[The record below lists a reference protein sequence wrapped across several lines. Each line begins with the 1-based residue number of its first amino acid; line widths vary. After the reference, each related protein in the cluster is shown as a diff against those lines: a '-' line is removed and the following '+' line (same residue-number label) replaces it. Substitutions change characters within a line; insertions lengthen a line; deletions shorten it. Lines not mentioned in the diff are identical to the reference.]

1 MTQAPPTIG
10 ANQSGLQYRTADN
23 DGKKALLNHHKGST
37 APSYAEA
44 GILWLDD
51 TATPWVLKIYDGA
64 DWIVLASVNASTN
77 AIEAYHGTAALRLL
91 NHATDTGSA
100 NAYAVTPTPAI
111 TAYATG
117 QLVTLKAANTNTG
130 ASTVAV
136 SGLTAKNIK
145 TLDGA
150 NPASGAIATTS
161 VHLLVYDGTNFVLLN
176 PAIIPLASGGTGAST
191 ASAAR
196 TNLGLGTSATLDTG
210 TAANNIVQLNGSAK
224 LPAVDGSLLT
234 NLPVSNQIV
243 LLGSATASASSS
255 LSFTSMMSSAYAS
268 YIMVI
273 KGLILSTTAVLLLRT
288 SHDNGSTFDS
298 TSGHYDSNTVK
309 YAAGAQTVAAG
320 TITTGVSLTPS
331 LNYLYLDGQIDFV
344 GGLNETGNA
353 GTTDTT
359 FFFRSGF
366 GATGNSYFTAAG
378 KNTGASGTNILN
390 AVQLLPSAGN
400 FTSGTVY
407 FYGVKNT

>member
-1 MTQAPPTIG
+1 MTQATPTIG
-10 ANQSGLQYRTADN
+10 ANQSGLQYRNADN

-44 GILWLDD
+44 GIIWLDD
-51 TATPWVLKIYDGA
+51 TATPWILKIYDGT
-64 DWIVLASVNASTN
+64 DWIVLASVNATTN

-100 NAYAVTPTPAI
+100 NAYAVAPVPSI

-117 QLVTLKAANTNTG
+117 QLVTLKPANASTG
-130 ASTVAV
+130 ACTLAV
-136 SGLTAKNIK
+136 SGLAAKNIK
-145 TLDGA
+145 LLDGTD
-150 NPASGAIATTS
+150 PASGALATTGIY
-161 VHLLVYDGTNFVLLN
+161 VLVYDGTNFILLN
-176 PAIIPLASGGTGAST
+176 SGIVPVSGGGTGAST

-196 TNLGLGTSATLDTG
+196 TNLGLGSVATLTAG
-210 TAANNIVQLNGSAK
+210 TAANNAVQLTAAAK

-234 NLPVSNQIV
+234 NLPVSNQVV
-243 LLGSATASASSS
+243 LLGTATASTSSS
-255 LSFTSMMSSAYAS
+255 LSFNSMISSTYAS

-309 YAAGAQTVAAG
+309 FAAGVQTVAAG

-344 GGLNETGNA
+344 GGLNETGNSA
-353 GTTDTT
+353 TPDTT
-359 FFFRSGF
+359 FFFRSGY
-366 GATGNSYFTAAG
+366 GATGNSYFSAMG
-378 KNTGASGTNILN
+378 KNTGASGTNTLN
-390 AVQLLPSAGN
+390 SVQLLPSAGN